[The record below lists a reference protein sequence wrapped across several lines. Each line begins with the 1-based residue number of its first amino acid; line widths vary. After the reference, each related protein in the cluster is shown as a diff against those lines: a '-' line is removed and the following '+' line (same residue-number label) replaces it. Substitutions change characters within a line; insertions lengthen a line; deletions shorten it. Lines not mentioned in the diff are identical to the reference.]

1 MINPSATLESTLATS
16 ELTSSSTLV
25 GDVED
30 HDESI
35 NHLSINI
42 GDLRID
48 LIVDLLLACR
58 SACYLAN

>member
-1 MINPSATLESTLATS
+1 MTNPSAALESTLATL
-16 ELTSSSTLV
+16 ELTSSSILV

-30 HDESI
+30 HDEPI
-35 NHLSINI
+35 NNLSINI

-48 LIVDLLLACR
+48 LIIDLLLACP